1 MRRFI
6 IILAIA
12 TAASACREY
21 DVDEVL
27 LQREDLSL
35 TVKGDPHFIFDPLTC
50 QFSHNSTTN
59 EYRMFDDRL
68 SDWVTLKC
76 SQRPDTEG
84 QSLTADISWTGSSS
98 IRTEEGLK
106 FVVQKTSA
114 DGYVWMW
121 NKSKSIGIVIKNL

>member
-12 TAASACREY
+12 TAASACRGY

-50 QFSHNSTTN
+50 QFSHNGTTN

>member
-1 MRRFI
+1 MRRLI
-6 IILAIA
+6 MILAIA
-12 TAASACREY
+12 AAASACRGY

-27 LQREDLSL
+27 LQREDISL
-35 TVKGDPHFIFDPLTC
+35 TVKGDPHFIFNPLTC

-114 DGYVWMW
+114 EGYVWLW

>member
-50 QFSHNSTTN
+50 QFSHNGTTN

-84 QSLTADISWTGSSS
+84 QLLTADISWTGSSS